1 MNLTDIVH
9 RTMAP
14 VPWAE
19 GEKIPWH
26 APAFSERM
34 LREHLSQEHDA
45 ASRRRDR
52 IDAHVRW
59 VHGALLAGRPTRV
72 LDLGCGPGLY
82 TSRLARLGHECLGLD
97 YSPASIRY
105 ARERAA
111 ADGLSCSYVEA
122 DVRSAEFGS
131 GFGLAMMVYGEVN
144 VFRPCDAQSIVAHA
158 HAALKP
164 GGVLLLEAHTF
175 GAVQRAGQ
183 AGATWR
189 SLESGLFSD
198 RPHLWLEEGHW
209 DAESRA
215 ATTRYYIVDAATGDV
230 ERYASTMQGYT
241 DEEYRALLAST
252 GFVGIRSFPSL
263 TGDEEGMQEGLFV
276 LTGGRA

>member
-1 MNLTDIVH
+1 MDLSDIVR
-9 RTMAP
+9 RTVPPA
-14 VPWAE
+14 PWAD

-26 APAFSERM
+26 EPAFSERM

-45 ASRRRDR
+45 ASRRGGR

-59 VHGALLAGRPTRV
+59 IHGALLGGQATRV

-82 TSRLARLGHECLGLD
+82 TSRLAQLGHECVGID
-97 YSPASIRY
+97 WSPASIRY
-105 ARERAA
+105 AREQVA
-111 ADGLSCSYVEA
+111 ADGLRCSYVEA

-144 VFRPCDAQSIVAHA
+144 AFRPCEARSIVARA
-158 HAALKP
+158 HVALGA
-164 GGVLLLEAHTF
+164 GGVLLLEPHTF
-175 GAVQRAGQ
+175 DAVQGEGE

-198 RPHLWLEEGHW
+198 RPHLWLEESHW
-209 DAESRA
+209 DAESRS
-215 ATTRYYIVDAATGDV
+215 ATTRYYIVDAATGEV
-230 ERYASTMQGYT
+230 ERHAGTMQAYT
-241 DEEYRALLAST
+241 DEEYRALLAGT

-263 TGDEEGMQEGLFV
+263 TGDEEGVQEGLFV
-276 LTGGRA
+276 LTGRRA